1 MKYALSL
8 AAILASLSA
17 APALAADGNVPRFTL
32 DIFGLVGMETLSS
45 EDGMQVRGMS
55 GNAAAM
61 GLSLVTGVLIDPATN
76 SFVFGVDT
84 NAAASS
90 AENAGLQVLTQASH
104 VQASA
109 ASLSLDVTTSTS
121 TYSGVLIGG
130 AGGAATAS
138 SQ

>member
-17 APALAADGNVPRFTL
+17 VPALAADGNVPRFTL
-32 DIFGLVGMETLSS
+32 DVFGLVGLETMSS

-55 GNAAAM
+55 GNAASM
-61 GLSLVTGVLIDPATN
+61 GLSLVTGVLFDPDTN
-76 SFVFGVDT
+76 SFVFGADA

-90 AENAGLQVLTQASH
+90 AENAGLQVLTRASHEQASG
-104 VQASA
+104 
-109 ASLSLDVTTSTS
+109 ASLSLDVATLTSTF
-121 TYSGVLIGG
+121 SGVLIGG